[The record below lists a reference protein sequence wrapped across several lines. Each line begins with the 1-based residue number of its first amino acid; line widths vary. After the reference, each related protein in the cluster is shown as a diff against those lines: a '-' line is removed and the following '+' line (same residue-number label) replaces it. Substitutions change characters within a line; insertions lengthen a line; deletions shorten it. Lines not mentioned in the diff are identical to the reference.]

1 MSHFK
6 RTFSC
11 LEVRYKDLE
20 VQFNTLWET
29 TLSSPKANLNSNVF
43 TSKGFHR
50 CYNQDMDTCATNLDK
65 LGKLEKEVKLLKTL
79 LKDEMLTKDDGSKMD
94 VTKFKP
100 LWNNKSRKALGHNP
114 NKENSREIIN
124 GKSCLK
130 FNKGVTLHEAMNKA
144 HGFNTIAPSL
154 VKEEIETKKEKK
166 EELTPISHS
175 YTCDYILTWDHR
187 GKMVVKYIG
196 AHTKKEIV
204 KRSVWV
210 PKSLMTNSQG
220 PKSIWVPKSRA

>member
-1 MSHFK
+1 M
-6 RTFSC
+6 
-11 LEVRYKDLE
+11 
-20 VQFNTLWET
+20 
-29 TLSSPKANLNSNVF
+29 
-43 TSKGFHR
+43 
-50 CYNQDMDTCATNLDK
+50 
-65 LGKLEKEVKLLKTL
+65 KLLKTL
-79 LKDEMLTKDDGSKMD
+79 VKDEMLTKDDGSKKN

-100 LWNNKSRKALGHNP
+100 LWNNKSKRALGHNP
-114 NKENSREIIN
+114 NKENPREIIN

-144 HGFNTIAPSL
+144 HGTSTIAPSL
-154 VKEEIETKKEKK
+154 AKEAKKEKK

-196 AHTKKEIV
+196 AHTKKQIT

-210 PKSLMTNSQG
+210 PKALVTNPQG
-220 PKSIWVPKSRA
+220 PKSFWVPKSRA

>member
-1 MSHFK
+1 M
-6 RTFSC
+6 
-11 LEVRYKDLE
+11 
-20 VQFNTLWET
+20 QFASLWESN
-29 TLSSPKANLNSNVF
+29 SSLPNAILDSNVS
-43 TSKGFHR
+43 TSKGCKR
-50 CYNQDMDTCATNLDK
+50 CFNHDMNACATNLDMV
-65 LGKLEKEVKLLKTL
+65 GKLENEVKLLKAL
-79 LKDEMLTKDDGSKMD
+79 LSDELITKKDGTKKE

-100 LWNNKSRKALGHNP
+100 LWNNKSKRALGHNP
-114 NKENSREIIN
+114 YKENPREIIN
-124 GKSCLK
+124 GKECLK
-130 FNKGVTLHEAMNKA
+130 FKKGVTLHEAMNKA
-144 HGFNTIAPSL
+144 HGTNTIAPSL
-154 VKEEIETKKEKK
+154 AKEAKKEKK

>member
-1 MSHFK
+1 M
-6 RTFSC
+6 
-11 LEVRYKDLE
+11 
-20 VQFNTLWET
+20 N
-29 TLSSPKANLNSNVF
+29 A
-43 TSKGFHR
+43 
-50 CYNQDMDTCATNLDK
+50 CATNLDK
-65 LGKLEKEVKLLKTL
+65 VGKLENEVKLLKAL
-79 LKDEMLTKDDGSKMD
+79 LSDELITKKDGTKKE

-100 LWNNKSRKALGHNP
+100 LWNNKSKRALDHNP
-114 NKENSREIIN
+114 YKENPREIIN
-124 GKSCLK
+124 GKECLK
-130 FNKGVTLHEAMNKA
+130 FKKGVTLHEAMNKA
-144 HGFNTIAPSL
+144 HSTNTIAPSL
-154 VKEEIETKKEKK
+154 AKEAKEEKK